1 MGADGTLFIP
11 AEGIGGISTSRL
23 VTTMTTSVESGQ
35 GDSPDEL
42 EDGELPDSDDEADKA
57 DASVEASKP
66 FSQGPALGTKVK
78 RRAIA
83 VK

>member
-1 MGADGTLFIP
+1 
-11 AEGIGGISTSRL
+11 
-23 VTTMTTSVESGQ
+23 MTTSVESGQ

-83 VK
+83 VKWLHACMRA